1 MKLSKRMLIFPW
13 LLEIVKIGG
22 GSFLRKLV
30 WLFLPVTS
38 RTNTLQHSLGG
49 GEEESEKKKTNYLGS
64 YKPLSLRKGVP
75 TKPDA
80 TP

>member
-13 LLEIVKIGG
+13 LLETVKIGG
-22 GSFLRKLV
+22 GSLRKLV

-49 GEEESEKKKTNYLGS
+49 GEEESEKKKTNSLGS

-75 TKPDA
+75 TKLDA